1 MLKAENVFSGMKAI
15 KQVSA
20 LLHWPARIV
29 GVLGM
34 AQHQLIRMQLRRP
47 APQKMQRQSAL
58 GRSDINLG
66 DLRHVC
72 GQAIEYQMRLL
83 LAKVHQ
89 LFEKFHERLVV
100 ELYFV
105 GDKTKGAF
113 DVFQRDGADLLIS
126 KRTVVWKVFLKWAN
140 SRTDAHHRAF
150 VQHICSSFSA
160 PTF

>member
-20 LLHWPARIV
+20 LLHWPACIV
-29 GVLGM
+29 GVFGM
-34 AQHQLIRMQLRRP
+34 AQHQLTRMQLRRP
-47 APQKMQRQSAL
+47 APQKIQRQSAL
-58 GRSDINLG
+58 GG
-66 DLRHVC
+66 LRHVR
-72 GQAIEYQMRLL
+72 GQAIEYQVRLL

-113 DVFQRDGADLLIS
+113 DVFQRDGADLLIG